1 MGADQD
7 EERAYEMRNWNQRR
21 YFLIPLNAGFVYALF
36 KSPRYLQAITRPI
49 LLRKGRPTFGNLFL
63 AGTTVAILTMTTFVS
78 INSAC
83 LGINPFKVARLGIN
97 QLRQE
102 KQLFAEMNINVSDQN
117 VIPGLPQGTRYQ
129 DLPEDMQNIMYEQ
142 SMMTAML
149 LDVLKLVGLSEKT
162 ILIIEQDLRNGQL
175 REEIDESKKKRD
187 MKNKAKEATKT
198 KVNLTPASK
207 EVNQQ

>member
-1 MGADQD
+1 
-7 EERAYEMRNWNQRR
+7 
-21 YFLIPLNAGFVYALF
+21 
-36 KSPRYLQAITRPI
+36 
-49 LLRKGRPTFGNLFL
+49 
-63 AGTTVAILTMTTFVS
+63 
-78 INSAC
+78 
-83 LGINPFKVARLGIN
+83 
-97 QLRQE
+97 
-102 KQLFAEMNINVSDQN
+102 
-117 VIPGLPQGTRYQ
+117 
-129 DLPEDMQNIMYEQ
+129 MYEQ